1 MVHYNTDTLNKYAA
15 VCLNHALVV
24 QTVPPAI
31 NGHRQASEYEQN
43 GQQNNHQLTGRK
55 LTISS
60 RAQRSKPCSQRIKN
74 LLCHFCNK
82 TKKTTTN
89 KSVITDM
96 ITQKISNHSHFI
108 YIYII
113 KKNLKKEASQ
123 EVVPVFIISIITHF
137 ITLGMRVKH
146 RLVEGQ

>member
-1 MVHYNTDTLNKYAA
+1 
-15 VCLNHALVV
+15 
-24 QTVPPAI
+24 
-31 NGHRQASEYEQN
+31 
-43 GQQNNHQLTGRK
+43 
-55 LTISS
+55 
-60 RAQRSKPCSQRIKN
+60 
-74 LLCHFCNK
+74 
-82 TKKTTTN
+82 
-89 KSVITDM
+89 M
-96 ITQKISNHSHFI
+96 ITQKISNHSHL

>member
-43 GQQNNHQLTGRK
+43 RQQNNHQLTGRK

-82 TKKTTTN
+82 TKKTTN
-89 KSVITDM
+89 KQICHYGHDHTKDIKPQS
-96 ITQKISNHSHFI
+96 F

>member
-1 MVHYNTDTLNKYAA
+1 
-15 VCLNHALVV
+15 
-24 QTVPPAI
+24 
-31 NGHRQASEYEQN
+31 
-43 GQQNNHQLTGRK
+43 
-55 LTISS
+55 
-60 RAQRSKPCSQRIKN
+60 
-74 LLCHFCNK
+74 
-82 TKKTTTN
+82 
-89 KSVITDM
+89 M

-108 YIYII
+108 YIYN